1 MNKYGTQT
9 PPFRWCFIGTG
20 KLAHQV
26 AEELSQSNLH
36 QIVSAYSRRMES
48 TQEFTKKF
56 GGAAASTSLEAMTAY
71 GADGVYV
78 VTPHNAHYLYVK
90 EAIEAGFPVLCE
102 KPFTTDA
109 EQTKE
114 LFSLAEKKGVYL
126 AEAMWTWFS
135 PVAHQVKKWLENDEF
150 GEIQR
155 VKANY
160 HMDVRRYAARL
171 TDPNRAGGAL
181 LDIGVYP
188 ITYLYRLFGKP
199 TEIVCTG
206 KLQNGIDLK
215 EDVDL
220 RFPGGSTYRASISM
234 TDLKGLEK
242 FSIVG
247 SKGKISIPW
256 FHMAKQVKLKRKDGV
271 SEVFSGDGSYLN
283 EFDLVAGEIRLGK
296 KESDYV
302 PRQATMDVMEIMDEC
317 RRQMGLVYP
326 FEK

>member
-1 MNKYGTQT
+1 MSKFGWCYIVCGGIANTTAREISKSENNRIVAVWNRGYAKAEAFAQKYG
-9 PPFRWCFIGTG
+9 G
-20 KLAHQV
+20 
-26 AEELSQSNLH
+26 
-36 QIVSAYSRRMES
+36 
-48 TQEFTKKF
+48 
-56 GGAAASTSLEAMTAY
+56 TAY
-71 GADGVYV
+71 KTFEEAVNAPEVEGVYIAL
-78 VTPHNAHYLYVK
+78 TADKHAEYIKKCIKLHK
-90 EAIEAGFPVLCE
+90 PVMCE

-160 HMDVRRYAARL
+160 HLDVRRYAARL

-199 TEIVCTG
+199 TKIICTG
-206 KLQNGIDLK
+206 KVKDGIDLK
-215 EDVDL
+215 ENVDL

-256 FHMAKQVKLKRKDGV
+256 FHMAKQVKLKRKGGV

-283 EFDLVAGEIRLGK
+283 EFDLVVGEIRAGK

>member
-1 MNKYGTQT
+1 MDVQEK
-9 PPFRWCFIGTG
+9 PAKPFRWCFIGTG

-90 EAIEAGFPVLCE
+90 EAIEAGLPVLCE

-135 PVAHQVKKWLENDEF
+135 PVAHQVKKWLQDDEF
-150 GEIQR
+150 GEIR
-155 VKANY
+155 RIKAND
-160 HMDVRRYAARL
+160 HMDVRSYAARL

-188 ITYLYRLFGKP
+188 ITYR
-199 TEIVCTG
+199 
-206 KLQNGIDLK
+206 
-215 EDVDL
+215 
-220 RFPGGSTYRASISM
+220 
-234 TDLKGLEK
+234 
-242 FSIVG
+242 
-247 SKGKISIPW
+247 
-256 FHMAKQVKLKRKDGV
+256 
-271 SEVFSGDGSYLN
+271 
-283 EFDLVAGEIRLGK
+283 
-296 KESDYV
+296 
-302 PRQATMDVMEIMDEC
+302 PRQMSWKSWMNAAGKWDLCT
-317 RRQMGLVYP
+317 L
-326 FEK
+326 